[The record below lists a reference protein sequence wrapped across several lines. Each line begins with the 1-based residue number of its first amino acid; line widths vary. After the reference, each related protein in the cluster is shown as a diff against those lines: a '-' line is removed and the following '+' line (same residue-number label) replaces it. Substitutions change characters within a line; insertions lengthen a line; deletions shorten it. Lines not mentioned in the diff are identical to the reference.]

1 MKLVCG
7 KFAEHIGKKL
17 ASDPYNLEVLFTGKN
32 DDDSR
37 VFPDDESYVSLP
49 DAEKLKGERVVIL
62 TCGRP
67 EPTECLFELE
77 VLIALAKEHRASSI
91 EIFFLYFP
99 FGMQDSSFKK
109 GELNIARFLCEKLE
123 EHKIYTI
130 DLHSAKH
137 NWSKK
142 YVTNLS
148 AMKLILDAVKKN
160 GINLN
165 ELQIIAPDLGSQKRL
180 NIDGMSKTRKDYY
193 SAEYTSSKKLD
204 QQVKGRPVLVFDDMI
219 ETGGTMACAKPKCD
233 DIGATQV
240 LAAITHGVLPK
251 GVERIKKVYNK
262 LFLTNTI
269 PNKHAN
275 VDITPLVY
283 AEIK

>member
-1 MKLVCG
+1 MKIICS
-7 KFAEHIGKKL
+7 KFAEHISKKL
-17 ASDPYNLEVLFTGKN
+17 ASKPYNVDVLFTGKN

-37 VFPDDESYVSLP
+37 VFPDGESYVSLP
-49 DAEKLKGERVVIL
+49 DADKLKGERVVIL

-67 EPTECLFELE
+67 NPTECLFELD
-77 VLIALAKEHRASSI
+77 VLATLAKEHGASSI

-109 GELNIARFLCEKLE
+109 GELNIARFLCEKFK
-123 EHKIYTI
+123 EHKMYAI

-137 NWSKK
+137 DWTKK
-142 YVTNLS
+142 YITNLS
-148 AMKLILDAVKKN
+148 AMKLILNAIKKD
-160 GINLN
+160 GINLG

-180 NIDGMSKTRKDYY
+180 NIEGMSKTREDYY
-193 SAEYTSSKKLD
+193 TATYTSTEKLN
-204 QQVKGRPVLVFDDMI
+204 QQVNGKPVLVFDDMI

-233 DIGATQV
+233 EMGATQV
-240 LAAITHGVLPK
+240 LAAITHGVLSV
-251 GVERIKKVYNK
+251 GVERIKKTYNR

-269 PNKHAN
+269 PNQHAN

-283 AEIK
+283 EAIK